1 MERNIIVEKGRYV
14 PVARRE
20 VEIVER
26 KGLGHPDSL
35 IDGIMEEISR
45 ELSKVYLKEFGK
57 ILHHNVDKGQICGG
71 GTTVEFGGGVFTKPI
86 YILLSGRATEKADGR
101 QFPIHH
107 IAQDA
112 AHRYLEKAV
121 PELDVCD
128 DVEFESRIS
137 PGSSDLVEL
146 FLRGPKVPFANDT
159 SFGTGFAPLTDLE
172 RVVLES
178 ERLLNSPQYKK
189 AHPEVGPDIKV
200 MGLREGERLKLT
212 VACAFI
218 SKHVPGIQSYVDS
231 KERVR
236 EDILALCRKLTKK
249 EVDVFVNTADDVK
262 AGSVYIT
269 LTGTSAEMGDDGSV
283 GRGNRVNG
291 LITPMRSMTMEA
303 AAGKNPVNHVGKIY
317 SVLASETA
325 ASIAKEHPDIDDITI
340 TLLSQ
345 IGKPIDQPKVA
356 SVSIITKDSDFARL
370 QATVRKDMDAR
381 LEGITE
387 VTSRIVQ
394 GKTSLF

>member
-1 MERNIIVEKGRYV
+1 V
-14 PVARRE
+14 P
-20 VEIVER
+20 
-26 KGLGHPDSL
+26 
-35 IDGIMEEISR
+35 
-45 ELSKVYLKEFGK
+45 Y
-57 ILHHNVDKGQICGG
+57 
-71 GTTVEFGGGVFTKPI
+71 
-86 YILLSGRATEKADGR
+86 
-101 QFPIHH
+101 
-107 IAQDA
+107 
-112 AHRYLEKAV
+112 
-121 PELDVCD
+121 
-128 DVEFESRIS
+128 
-137 PGSSDLVEL
+137 
-146 FLRGPKVPFANDT
+146 ANDT

-172 RVVLES
+172 HVVLES
-178 ERLLNSPQYKK
+178 ERLLNSVQYKK

-212 VACAFI
+212 IACAFI
-218 SKHVPGIQSYVDS
+218 SKHVRDIQSYADY

-236 EDILALCRKLTKK
+236 GDILALCRKLTKK
-249 EVDVFVNTADDVK
+249 EVEVFVNTADDIK
-262 AGSVYIT
+262 GGSVYIT

-370 QATVRKDMDAR
+370 QAAVRKDMDAR
-381 LEGITE
+381 LEDITE
-387 VTSRIVQ
+387 VTSRIVG